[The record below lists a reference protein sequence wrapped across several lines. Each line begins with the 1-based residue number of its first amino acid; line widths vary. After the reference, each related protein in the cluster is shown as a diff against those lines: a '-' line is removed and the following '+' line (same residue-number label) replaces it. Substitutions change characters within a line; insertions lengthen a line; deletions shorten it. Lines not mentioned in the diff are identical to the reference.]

1 VSASPFAFEADLR
14 EAILA
19 RREERYDCAL
29 SLLIDLFAREDGT
42 HTIAMIEW
50 RLLIEQYAPAREAMV
65 RERAVQAD
73 RVLAGDI
80 TFGDRRRDR
89 FTVIGHMDEALKD
102 SRATYELFLQ
112 MLAVLPEVSKSSI
125 RHALPAIVDAQDY
138 ALAQR
143 YVTDPLPLLAEL
155 NRLAE
160 HLPLLPTDGAPR
172 LAAELA
178 NYVRDLSLCEAV
190 WRGLGRVVEADALRA
205 AAIDGI
211 ADNAVRALALRELAE
226 PGAIFR
232 EFDEGRAR
240 PDMTDIRYTKEE
252 DWHELKRVRLAALL
266 DAPQAFGVSHASA
279 LAYTDEA
286 WRDRAAGRGQARF
299 ILAFDGEEAVGIV
312 GHVPIDQQE
321 LELIAMWV
329 APSQRGTP
337 LATQLVDAVKSHAA
351 AQAYRRILLDVAPAN
366 QRAAAF
372 YQKLGF
378 TFLPEWEPLES
389 HPHIQLQKM
398 EWLVRPGL
406 RSVAQLREYVDG
418 GGQVKMLMFWGH
430 QPSQDGSITKTCFSQ
445 WFEASFEVDG
455 TRYLTAEHYMMAEKA
470 RLFGD
475 EAARERVLAAAN
487 PGAAKAIGRE
497 VLGFDNQRW
506 LVHRWDIVVRANVA
520 KFSQNAALRTFL
532 LQTQDRLLVE
542 ASPVDAIWGIGLAA
556 DDPRAAD
563 PAAWEGLNLLGFAL
577 MEVRSR
583 LHRNA

>member
-1 VSASPFAFEADLR
+1 MSASPFAFEADLH

-19 RREERYDCAL
+19 RREGRHDRAL
-29 SLLIDLFAREDGT
+29 SLLLDLFAREDGT
-42 HTIAMIEW
+42 HAIFMIEW
-50 RLLIEQYAPAREAMV
+50 RLLVGQHAPAREAMV
-65 RERAVQAD
+65 RERAAQAE
-73 RVLAGDI
+73 RLLAGDI

-89 FTVIGHMDEALKD
+89 FSIIADMNEALED

-112 MLAVLPEVSKSSI
+112 MLAVLPEVPKGSI
-125 RHALPAIVDAQDY
+125 RQALPAIVEAQDY
-138 ALAQR
+138 VLAQR
-143 YVTDPLPLLAEL
+143 YVTDPLSWLAEL
-155 NRLAE
+155 NTLAE
-160 HLPLLPTDGAPR
+160 HLPLLPAGGAPR
-172 LAAELA
+172 MAAELA
-178 NYVRDLSLCEAV
+178 NYVRDLSLCETV
-190 WRGLGRVVEADALRA
+190 WRGLGRLAEADALRA

-211 ADNAVRALALRELAE
+211 ADDALRTMALRELAA
-226 PGAIFR
+226 PGTIFR
-232 EFDEGRAR
+232 EFDKARAR

-252 DWHELKRVRLAALL
+252 DWQELKRIRLAALQ

-279 LAYTDEA
+279 AAYTDDA
-286 WRDRAAGRGQARF
+286 WRDRAAGRGKARF
-299 ILAFDGEEAVGIV
+299 ILAFDGGEAVGIV
-312 GHVPIDQQE
+312 GHVPNDQQE

-329 APSQRGTP
+329 APSHRGTAV
-337 LATQLVDAVKSHAA
+337 ATHLVDMVKSHAA
-351 AQAYRRILLDVAPAN
+351 SQTYQRILLDVAPNN

-378 TFLPEWEPLES
+378 AFLPEWEPLES

-398 EWLVRPGL
+398 EWLSRPGL
-406 RSVAQLREYVDG
+406 RSVAQLRKYVDG

-430 QPSQDGSITKTCFSQ
+430 QPSRDGAITKTCFSQ

-455 TRYLTAEHYMMAEKA
+455 IRYLTAEHYMMAEKA

-475 EAARERVLAAAN
+475 EAARQRVLAATN

-506 LVHRWDIVVRANVA
+506 LAHRWDIVVRANMA

-532 LQTQDRLLVE
+532 LDTQDRVLVE
-542 ASPVDAIWGIGLAA
+542 ASPVDAIWGIGLGA
-556 DDPRAAD
+556 DDPRATD

-583 LHRNA
+583 LHRSA